1 MPRKQTAKE
10 VRLGD
15 LNGWS
20 TILLKLFLLSWPVF
34 LTSFLALVAL
44 GFQWG
49 NWATTELKI
58 TEEFRDRCPRYTSED
73 AQIDYS
79 QLEESILSAV
89 IRHDENRN
97 AHKE

>member
-1 MPRKQTAKE
+1 MTKKPPEKT

-20 TILLKLFLLSWPVF
+20 TLLLKLFLLSWPVF
-34 LTSFLALVAL
+34 LASFLALVAF

-49 NWATTELKI
+49 SWATTELKI
-58 TEEFRDRCPRYTSED
+58 SEEFRDRGPRYTPTDAEVGHGHLED
-73 AQIDYS
+73 
-79 QLEESILSAV
+79 SILSAI
-89 IRHDENRN
+89 IRHNEARN